1 MNQPLLP
8 KSVGI
13 LSPVVIVAALG
24 YFVDIYDLLLFSM
37 VRKPSLE
44 ALGFTGQELE
54 TNGILLLDLQMAG
67 MLIGGLFWGILG
79 DKKGRLS
86 VLFGSIL
93 MYSIANLANGA
104 VDSIAAYGFWRFVA
118 GIGLAGELG
127 AGITLVTE
135 VLPKNKRGVGTTIVA
150 SVGIAG
156 AVVGG
161 FMAQWFDWRTCYYI
175 GGGLGLTLLAL
186 RIGVTES
193 GMFASVK
200 HQAGVSRGN
209 FLALF
214 TNGKLLGRYLNFIGI
229 GLPIWY
235 VVGILITFSPE
246 LAQLM
251 GVQGEVTARLAVMY
265 CYGGMVMGDILSGL
279 LSQVLQSRVKVLWI
293 FLGLSV
299 VAIGSYFILHGLTP
313 QEFYILCL
321 AMGIGI
327 GSWVIFM
334 TAAAEQF
341 GTNIRSTV
349 TTTVPNFVRGAVIP
363 MTSLYLG
370 LKTVGNMGSLNS
382 AMITGVIVLALAA
395 WGVSRLRETFHE
407 DMDYVEQ
414 V

>member
-1 MNQPLLP
+1 MNNKQT
-8 KSVGI
+8 GI
-13 LSPVVIVAALG
+13 LSPAVIVAALG

-93 MYSIANLANGA
+93 MYSVANVANGA

-135 VLPKNKRGVGTTIVA
+135 VLPKEKRGFGTTIVA

-161 FMAQWFDWRTCYYI
+161 FMAQWFDWRICYYI
-175 GGGLGLTLLAL
+175 GGGLGLALLLL

-193 GMFASVK
+193 GMFSNMQ
-200 HQAGVSRGN
+200 HHAGVSRGN
-209 FLALF
+209 FLGLF
-214 TNGKLLGRYLNFIGI
+214 TNGKLLGKYLNFIGI

-246 LAQLM
+246 IAPLM
-251 GVQGEVTARLAVMY
+251 KVQGEVSARLAVMY
-265 CYGGMVMGDILSGL
+265 CYGGMVLGDILSGL
-279 LSQVLQSRVKVLWI
+279 LSQLLQSRVKVLWY
-293 FLGLSV
+293 FWGLSILT
-299 VAIGSYFILHGLTP
+299 IGSYFGLHDISA
-313 QEFYILCL
+313 QQFYLLCL
-321 AMGIGI
+321 SMGVGI
-327 GSWVIFM
+327 GSWVVFM

-341 GTNIRSTV
+341 GTNLRATV

-363 MTSLYLG
+363 MTSMYLG
-370 LKTVGNMGSLNS
+370 LKTVGNMGTLWS
-382 AMITGVIVLALAA
+382 AVITGVVCLGLAA
-395 WGVSRLRETFHE
+395 WGISRLRETFHE
-407 DMDYVEQ
+407 DMDYVDQ